1 MAAATNS
8 RGFSCRKLIKLKN
21 TRINLLDIIV
31 IFFLLGIT
39 GFILYKITVK
49 LNYKWHWEL
58 IPQYLFR
65 YDEKIGRFVPNYLI
79 EGLLTTLKLSI
90 WGGLLAGIFG
100 LIMGIMRTSKSL
112 FNRWVSGLY
121 VELMRNL
128 PPLVI
133 IFIFYFFIGDQ
144 IMPVIGF
151 DDYIRGTSFRTKEI
165 FSFFFSPPR
174 YASAFISALLT
185 LAIFEGAYITE
196 IVRAGI
202 ESIEKGQ
209 WEAARALG
217 FSEIHIMIRII
228 LPQALERLIP
238 AFAGQFISLI
248 KDSSIVSVISIQELS
263 YQGTQLMAST
273 YLTIETW
280 ITITV
285 LYLVMTL
292 TLSVAVGKLENH
304 MAKKYTY

>member
-1 MAAATNS
+1 M
-8 RGFSCRKLIKLKN
+8 KN

-39 GFILYKITVK
+39 GFIIYKITVK
-49 LNYKWHWEL
+49 LNYKWRWEL

-65 YDEKIGRFVPNYLI
+65 YDEKTGRFVPNYLI
-79 EGLLTTLKLSI
+79 QGLLTTLKLSI
-90 WGGLLAGIFG
+90 WGSFLAGIFG
-100 LIMGIMRTSKSL
+100 LVMGIMRTSKSL

-133 IFIFYFFIGDQ
+133 IFIFYFFISDQ

-151 DDYIRGTSFRTKEI
+151 DDYLREASSGTKEI
-165 FSFFFSPPR
+165 FAFFFSPPL

-202 ESIEKGQ
+202 ESVEKGQ

-217 FSEIHIMIRII
+217 FSKFHIMVHII

-280 ITITV
+280 ITVTV

-304 MAKKYTY
+304 MAKKYSY